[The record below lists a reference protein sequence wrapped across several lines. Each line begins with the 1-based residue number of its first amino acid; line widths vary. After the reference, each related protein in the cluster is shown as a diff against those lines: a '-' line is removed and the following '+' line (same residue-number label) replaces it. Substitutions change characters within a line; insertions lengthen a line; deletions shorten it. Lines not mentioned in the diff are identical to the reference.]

1 MAIEYRQFE
10 SDFGFKSPGFT
21 VDSNGNVVVT
31 SLSYVGGSSSS
42 ATGDYTVT
50 ETSSNFRLASD
61 DFTVSATNN
70 PTIELTRG
78 TSYSFTLSG
87 LSTITFNILASDGS
101 TLYNTG
107 LAHTATDDTITNG
120 ASAQG
125 KQSGKIVFSVAADA
139 PATLYYGDADGTPKA
154 IITVVDPIVTGTG
167 SFSDLV
173 VTGASSLQTLSINS
187 TTNSTEL
194 GTGGLI
200 VQGGASI
207 AKDVYVGGTLTSSS
221 FKANGVGVAEFE
233 AGTNIVLT
241 AGNKIQVVVENVQR
255 GIIGTTG
262 STIPVVD
269 TSINNTSIG
278 ATTASTAAFTS
289 ATVTKDATLQTDISN
304 KKYVDSTATALS
316 IALGI

>member
-21 VDSNGNVVVT
+21 VDDAGNVVVT

-61 DFTVSATNN
+61 DFTVAATNN
-70 PTIELTRG
+70 PSIEITRG
-78 TSYSFTLSG
+78 TSYSFTLTS
-87 LSTITFNILASDGS
+87 LSTVTFNILNTDGS
-101 TLYNTG
+101 SLYNTG
-107 LAHTATDDTITNG
+107 LAHTATDNTITNG
-120 ASAQG
+120 LAAQG
-125 KQSGKIVFSVAADA
+125 KQSGKVVFSVPADA
-139 PATLYYGDADGTPKA
+139 PATLYYGDADGFPKGTL
-154 IITVVDPIVTGTG
+154 TVVDPIVTGTG

-187 TTNSTEL
+187 TTNSTDV
-194 GTGGLI
+194 GVGALI

-207 AKDVYVGGTLTSSS
+207 AKDVFIGGTLTSSS

-241 AGNKIQVVVENVQR
+241 AGNKIEIVVEDVQR
-255 GIIGTTG
+255 GIISATG
-262 STIPVVD
+262 LTVPVVD
-269 TSINNTSIG
+269 TTINNTSIG
-278 ATTASTAAFTS
+278 ATTASTGAFTS

>member
-21 VDSNGNVVVT
+21 VDNAGNVIVT

-50 ETSSNFRLASD
+50 ETSSSFRLASD
-61 DFTVSATNN
+61 DFTVAATNN
-70 PTIELTRG
+70 PTIEITRG

-87 LSTITFNILASDGS
+87 LSTITFNILAADGS
-101 TLYNTG
+101 TLYSTG
-107 LAHTATDDTITNG
+107 LAHTALDNTISTVS
-120 ASAQG
+120 AAQG
-125 KQSGKIVFSVAADA
+125 KQTGKLVFSVPADA
-139 PATLYYGDADGTPKA
+139 PATLYYGDADGTPKGT
-154 IITVVDPIVTGTG
+154 ITVTDPVVTGTG

-173 VTGASSLQTLSINS
+173 VTGASALQTLSVNS
-187 TTNSTEL
+187 TTNSTDI
-194 GTGGLI
+194 GIGAMI

-207 AKDVYVGGTLTSSS
+207 AKDVFIGGTLTSSS

-241 AGNKIQVVVENVQR
+241 AGNKIEVVIESVQR
-255 GIIGTTG
+255 GVIGTTG

-269 TSINNTSIG
+269 TIINNTSIG